1 MDHLPLLLNYKNLFV
16 QISTNVNSATQRA
29 MRMQSVTIAMGATL
43 VNVRMAILVMATQT
57 AH

>member
-1 MDHLPLLLNYKNLFV
+1 MDHLPLLLNMFV